1 MLVSAETSERTIL
14 WERGPSLER
23 GDRVDIDRLF
33 RADLT
38 VIDSPDYELCRFLTD
53 LPAHTWPHARLLGT
67 LSYLADVVAY
77 DKVDVACRFDVLVG
91 NEREFC
97 LLTGAS
103 TPIDAFESIVE
114 RMSGSNLRMAIMTRG
129 DRGAVGAT
137 AHKHIQVNAV
147 SSDLVDTTGA
157 GDAFAAGLSYAV
169 SLRWPLDASLNLAN
183 AVAGYAVG
191 ALGAQTALPSLVD
204 ALARANVGLDFAR
217 DSRD

>member
-1 MLVSAETSERTIL
+1 
-14 WERGPSLER
+14 
-23 GDRVDIDRLF
+23 
-33 RADLT
+33 
-38 VIDSPDYELCRFLTD
+38 
-53 LPAHTWPHARLLGT
+53 
-67 LSYLADVVAY
+67 
-77 DKVDVACRFDVLVG
+77 
-91 NEREFC
+91 
-97 LLTGAS
+97 
-103 TPIDAFESIVE
+103 
-114 RMSGSNLRMAIMTRG
+114 MAIMTRG

-183 AVAGYAVG
+183 AVASYAVG

-204 ALARANVGLDFAR
+204 ALARANVGPDFAR